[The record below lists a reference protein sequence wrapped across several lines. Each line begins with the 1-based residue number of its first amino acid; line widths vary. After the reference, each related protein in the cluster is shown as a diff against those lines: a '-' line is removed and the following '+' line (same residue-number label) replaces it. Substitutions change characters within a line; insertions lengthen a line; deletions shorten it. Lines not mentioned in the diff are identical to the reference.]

1 MKKSVVY
8 GAGNIGRG
16 FIGQLFSESGY
27 EVVFIDIN
35 QELVDR
41 LNSNGKYPVQ
51 ILDPRENKEFYVE
64 NVRAVNG
71 RCLSVS
77 AEEISNAD
85 IMATSVGVNILP
97 EIAKTIAAGL
107 KKRWR
112 DGNTEPLNIIICEN
126 LIGANLLL
134 AQWIGNDLDT
144 SE

>member
-1 MKKSVVY
+1 MRDRHEKSVVY

-85 IMATSVGVNILP
+85 IMATSVGVNILRNRKNDSSW
-97 EIAKTIAAGL
+97 IKKKVAGWKYRTFKYYYL
-107 KKRWR
+107 
-112 DGNTEPLNIIICEN
+112 
-126 LIGANLLL
+126 
-134 AQWIGNDLDT
+134 
-144 SE
+144 